1 MTDKSRQL
9 KVSRT
14 QAADPILIAA
24 LSQLPPEMME
34 TVWLG
39 ALLTAR
45 LVDDAHAKAARA
57 IIAALEHIRASTID
71 SYIVVITPD
80 DGNKSGKK
88 TLAHQLDIHALR
100 EALIQERKLG
110 IAYTDAKGR
119 ATQRT
124 VWPLAVEDYG
134 PQGAMLCWC
143 ERREDFR
150 NFRFDR
156 ITKLAIIQQRF
167 EAPRNVMLAF
177 REALLTMDDIFSQ

>member
-1 MTDKSRQL
+1 MMDKPRQV
-9 KVSRT
+9 KVRRT

-57 IIAALEHIRASTID
+57 IITALEHIRASTID
-71 SYIVVITPD
+71 SDVVVITPD

-88 TLAHQLDIHALR
+88 TLAHRLDIHALR
-100 EALIQERKLG
+100 EALIHEWKLG

-119 ATQRT
+119 ATKRI
-124 VWPLAVEDYG
+124 VWPLDIEDYG
-134 PQGAMLCWC
+134 PNGAMLAFC
-143 ERREDFR
+143 EKRQDFR

-156 ITKLAIIQQRF
+156 ITELAIVQQKLN
-167 EAPRNVMLAF
+167 APRRVMLAF
-177 REALLTMDDIFSQ
+177 YTALSGDDEL

>member
-1 MTDKSRQL
+1 MMDEARQV
-9 KVSRT
+9 KVRRT
-14 QAADPILIAA
+14 QAVDPILIAT

-45 LVDDAHAKAARA
+45 LVDDAHAKAASA

-71 SYIVVITPD
+71 SDVVVITPD

-100 EALIQERKLG
+100 EALIHERKLG

-124 VWPLAVEDYG
+124 VWPLDVEDYG
-134 PQGAMLCWC
+134 PNGAMLAFC
-143 ERREDFR
+143 EKRQDFR

-156 ITKLAIIQQRF
+156 ITELAIVQQ
-167 EAPRNVMLAF
+167 ELNAPRRVMLAF
-177 REALLTMDDIFSQ
+177 YTALSGDDEF

>member
-1 MTDKSRQL
+1 MTEKARQV
-9 KVSRT
+9 KVRRR
-14 QAADPILIAA
+14 QAADPIPIAA

-71 SYIVVITPD
+71 SDVVMITPD

-88 TLAHQLDIHALR
+88 TLAHRLDIHALR
-100 EALIQERKLG
+100 EALIHEWKLG

-124 VWPLAVEDYG
+124 VWPLDVGDYG
-134 PQGAMLCWC
+134 PNGAMLAFC
-143 ERREDFR
+143 EKRQDFR

-156 ITKLAIIQQRF
+156 ITELAIVQQKLN
-167 EAPRNVMLAF
+167 APRRVMLAF
-177 REALLTMDDIFSQ
+177 YTALSGDDEF

>member
-1 MTDKSRQL
+1 MTDKTREV
-9 KVSRT
+9 KVRRAPP
-14 QAADPILIAA
+14 AAPILIAA
-24 LSQLPPEMME
+24 LSQLPPETME

-45 LVDDAHAKAARA
+45 LANVEHTKAARA

-71 SYIVVITPD
+71 NDIVVITPD

-88 TLAHQLDIHALR
+88 TLAHRLDIHALR
-100 EALIQERKLG
+100 EALIHEWKLG

-124 VWPLAVEDYG
+124 VWPLDVEDYG
-134 PQGAMLCWC
+134 PSGAMLAFC
-143 ERREDFR
+143 EKRQDFR

-156 ITKLAIIQQRF
+156 ITELAIVQQKLN
-167 EAPRNVMLAF
+167 APRRVMLAF
-177 REALLTMDDIFSQ
+177 YTALSVDDEF

>member
-1 MTDKSRQL
+1 MTEKARQV
-9 KVSRT
+9 KVRRT

-71 SYIVVITPD
+71 SDVVVITPD
-80 DGNKSGKK
+80 RENRSGGK
-88 TLAHQLDIHALR
+88 TLAHRLDIHALR
-100 EALIQERKLG
+100 EALIHEWKLG

-124 VWPLAVEDYG
+124 VWPLDAEDYG
-134 PQGAMLCWC
+134 PNGAMLAFC
-143 ERREDFR
+143 EKRQDFR

-156 ITKLAIIQQRF
+156 ITELAIVQQKLN
-167 EAPRNVMLAF
+167 APRRVMLAF
-177 REALLTMDDIFSQ
+177 YTALSGGDAV

>member
-1 MTDKSRQL
+1 MTEKARQV
-9 KVSRT
+9 KVRRT

-45 LVDDAHAKAARA
+45 LVDDTHANAARA

-71 SYIVVITPD
+71 SDVVVITPD
-80 DGNKSGKK
+80 DGYKSGQK
-88 TLAHQLDIHALR
+88 TLAHRLDIHALR
-100 EALIQERKLG
+100 EALIHEWKLG

-119 ATQRT
+119 ATKRT
-124 VWPLAVEDYG
+124 VWPLDVEDYG
-134 PQGAMLCWC
+134 PNGAMLAFC
-143 ERREDFR
+143 EKRQDFR

-156 ITKLAIIQQRF
+156 ITELAIVQQKLN
-167 EAPRNVMLAF
+167 APRRVMLAF
-177 REALLTMDDIFSQ
+177 YTALSGDDEF

>member
-1 MTDKSRQL
+1 MMDKPRQV
-9 KVSRT
+9 KVRRT

-71 SYIVVITPD
+71 SDVVVITPD
-80 DGNKSGKK
+80 DGDKSGIK
-88 TLAHQLDIHALR
+88 TLAYRLDIHALR
-100 EALIQERKLG
+100 EALIHEWKLG

-119 ATQRT
+119 ATKRI
-124 VWPLAVEDYG
+124 VWPLDIEDYG
-134 PQGAMLCWC
+134 PNGAMLAFC
-143 ERREDFR
+143 EKRQDFR

-156 ITKLAIIQQRF
+156 ITELAIVQQKLN
-167 EAPRNVMLAF
+167 APRRVMLAF
-177 REALLTMDDIFSQ
+177 YTALSGDDEL

>member
-1 MTDKSRQL
+1 MNKARQL
-9 KVSRT
+9 KVRRT

-24 LSQLPPEMME
+24 LTQLPPAMME

-71 SYIVVITPD
+71 SDVVVITPD
-80 DGNKSGKK
+80 DGNKSGQK
-88 TLAHQLDIHALR
+88 TLAHRLDIHALR
-100 EALIQERKLG
+100 EALIHEWKLG

-124 VWPLAVEDYG
+124 VWPLDVEDYG
-134 PQGAMLCWC
+134 PNGAMLAFC
-143 ERREDFR
+143 EKRQDFR

-156 ITKLAIIQQRF
+156 ITELAIVQQKLN
-167 EAPRNVMLAF
+167 APRRVMLAF
-177 REALLTMDDIFSQ
+177 YTALSGDDEF

>member
-1 MTDKSRQL
+1 MTDKTRQV
-9 KVSRT
+9 KVRRT

-24 LSQLPPEMME
+24 LSHLPPETME

-45 LVDDAHAKAARA
+45 LVDGTHAKAARA

-71 SYIVVITPD
+71 SDVVVITPD
-80 DGNKSGKK
+80 DGNKSGQK
-88 TLAHQLDIHALR
+88 TLAHRLDIHALR
-100 EALIQERKLG
+100 EALIHEWKLG

-124 VWPLAVEDYG
+124 VWPLDVEDYG
-134 PQGAMLCWC
+134 PNGAMLAFC
-143 ERREDFR
+143 EKRQDFR

-156 ITKLAIIQQRF
+156 ITELAIVQQKLN
-167 EAPRNVMLAF
+167 APRRVMLAF
-177 REALLTMDDIFSQ
+177 YTALSGDDEF

>member
-1 MTDKSRQL
+1 MMDKPRQV
-9 KVSRT
+9 KVRRT

-24 LSQLPPEMME
+24 LSQLPSEMME

-71 SYIVVITPD
+71 SDVVVITPD

-88 TLAHQLDIHALR
+88 TLAHRLDIHALR
-100 EALIQERKLG
+100 EALIHEWKLG

-119 ATQRT
+119 ATKRI
-124 VWPLAVEDYG
+124 VWPLDIEDYR
-134 PQGAMLCWC
+134 PNGAMLAFC
-143 ERREDFR
+143 EKRQDFR
-150 NFRFDR
+150 SFRFDR
-156 ITKLAIIQQRF
+156 ITELAIVQQKLN
-167 EAPRNVMLAF
+167 APRRVMLAF
-177 REALLTMDDIFSQ
+177 YTALSGDDEL

>member
-1 MTDKSRQL
+1 MMDKPRQE
-9 KVSRT
+9 KVRRT

-57 IIAALEHIRASTID
+57 IIAALGHIRASTID
-71 SYIVVITPD
+71 SDVVVITPD
-80 DGNKSGKK
+80 DGDKTGKK
-88 TLAHQLDIHALR
+88 TLAHRLDIHALR
-100 EALIQERKLG
+100 EALIHEWKLG

-119 ATQRT
+119 ATKRI
-124 VWPLAVEDYG
+124 VWPLDIEDYG
-134 PQGAMLCWC
+134 PNGAMLAFC
-143 ERREDFR
+143 EKRQDFR

-156 ITKLAIIQQRF
+156 ITELAIVQQKLN
-167 EAPRNVMLAF
+167 APRRVMLAF
-177 REALLTMDDIFSQ
+177 YTALSGDEEL

>member
-1 MTDKSRQL
+1 MMDKPRQL
-9 KVSRT
+9 KVRRT

-24 LSQLPPEMME
+24 LSQLPPETME

-45 LVDDAHAKAARA
+45 LVDGTHAKAARA

-71 SYIVVITPD
+71 SDVVVITPD
-80 DGNKSGKK
+80 DGNKSGQK
-88 TLAHQLDIHALR
+88 TLAHRLDIHALR
-100 EALIQERKLG
+100 EALIHEWKLG

-124 VWPLAVEDYG
+124 VWPLDVEDYG
-134 PQGAMLCWC
+134 PNGAMLAFC
-143 ERREDFR
+143 EKRQDFR

-156 ITKLAIIQQRF
+156 ITELAIVQQKLN
-167 EAPRNVMLAF
+167 APRRVMLAF
-177 REALLTMDDIFSQ
+177 YTALSGDDEL